1 MVILLLIDNYININN
16 RRVGTDVVL
25 NDRRVSKNLFNLTDR
40 KKKYEREKKNANH
53 GFSPA

>member
-25 NDRRVSKNLFNLTDR
+25 NDRCVSKNLFNLTDR
-40 KKKYEREKKNANH
+40 KKKYE
-53 GFSPA
+53 

>member
-25 NDRRVSKNLFNLTDR
+25 NDRCVSKNLFNLTDR
-40 KKKYEREKKNANH
+40 KKNYEREKKNANH
-53 GFSPA
+53 GFSPG

>member
-25 NDRRVSKNLFNLTDR
+25 HDRCVSKNLFNLTDR

-53 GFSPA
+53 GFSPG

>member
-16 RRVGTDVVL
+16 RRIGTDVVL
-25 NDRRVSKNLFNLTDR
+25 NDRCVSKNLFNLTDR

-53 GFSPA
+53 GFSPG